1 MKTLARIG
9 RARALVRYFRD
20 PRPSIFGKLFVLAA
34 VLYAVSP
41 VDLIPDVVPVVGW
54 LDDIGVMSLA
64 VAWMWRMVGRY
75 RDAPMAEDAAE
86 DAPENA
92 AEGAPED
99 ANLYDRASPV

>member
-1 MKTLARIG
+1 MKSLAKIG

-64 VAWMWRMVGRY
+64 VAWMWRIVGRY
-75 RDAPMAEDAAE
+75 RDASVVQSVEEDARDEA
-86 DAPENA
+86 
-92 AEGAPED
+92 GIH
-99 ANLYDRASPV
+99 DRSSPPSLV